1 MIGQIDNILEK
12 EDTMIINKEVYG
24 DVLVMW
30 LLIDKY
36 YVYRMKF
43 KWHDGAENWVLK
55 SLEMVAV
62 LDHHIGL
69 CSENK
74 VSK

>member
-1 MIGQIDNILEK
+1 
-12 EDTMIINKEVYG
+12 MIINKEVHG
-24 DVLVMW
+24 DVVVIW

-36 YVYRMKF
+36 YIYQMKF
-43 KWHDGAENWVLK
+43 KWHDGAENWVIK

-69 CSENK
+69 CSEMKENK
-74 VSK
+74 QDKNRDRDR

>member
-1 MIGQIDNILEK
+1 
-12 EDTMIINKEVYG
+12 MIINKEVHG
-24 DVLVMW
+24 DVVVIW

-36 YVYRMKF
+36 YIYQMKF
-43 KWHDGAENWVLK
+43 KWHDGAENWVIK

-69 CSENK
+69 CSEMKENK
-74 VSK
+74 

>member
-1 MIGQIDNILEK
+1 LIRSMIGQIEK
-12 EDTMIINKEVYG
+12 EDIMVINKEVHG
-24 DVLVMW
+24 DVITIW

-36 YVYRMKF
+36 YVYQIKF
-43 KWHDGAENWVLK
+43 KWHDGAEDWVIK
-55 SLEMVAV
+55 RLEMIAV
-62 LDHHIGL
+62 LDHHVGL

>member
-1 MIGQIDNILEK
+1 MHGMTGQIDR
-12 EDTMIINKEVYG
+12 EDIMIINKEIR
-24 DVLVMW
+24 DDILVMW

-36 YVYRMKF
+36 YVYQIKF
-43 KWHDGAENWVLK
+43 KWHDGAENWVIK

-62 LDHHIGL
+62 LDHHVGL